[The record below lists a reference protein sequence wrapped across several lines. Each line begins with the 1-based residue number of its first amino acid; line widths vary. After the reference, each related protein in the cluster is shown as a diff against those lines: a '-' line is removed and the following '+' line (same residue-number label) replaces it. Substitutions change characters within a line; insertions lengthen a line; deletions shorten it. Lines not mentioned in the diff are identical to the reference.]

1 MGWGSCLAALAC
13 VGLLR
18 FAEAAI
24 SAAVDPSSQS
34 FVLPDGRTAVF
45 HGLNAVYKLPPYIP
59 CWDCGFDPQ
68 LSLNQ
73 GDIKTLRS
81 WGVTAI
87 RLGVMVEAVLPQA
100 LLGEVNDTYVAAVVQ
115 LAERLGEAGIYTLV
129 DAHQDVLSRSFCGE
143 GFPEFAV
150 STGNLSQW
158 EKFPSPLPV
167 RIDTD
172 PTTGLPN
179 LTQCQEVE
187 FALFNGAFEVGAAWG
202 GLYNNM
208 TVRSYFAKHWSAVSQ
223 AFGKAASS
231 RESPLKLLGYELLN
245 EPVPYPIT
253 SALEQGYGDRVNLQ
267 PLYDQLYA
275 AVRRQDNS
283 TVVLYEPSVTNMLL
297 GQVSGFKSG
306 PGGRTDDDRQGMAL
320 HLYCNALNASGDVV
334 NVTDCESSLDGLFD
348 LASSSFATA
357 GGGRMITEFGAVGG
371 SAGDA
376 ATLSSVLDRADESGV
391 SWAYW
396 TFKGFNDITTV
407 NSVTESLFGTD
418 GKPQPLKAAA
428 LARSYPHLVPA
439 APGAPCRFRFSH
451 SSPLRE
457 LVVEY
462 TVGRAGPGAGAAS
475 LTAVLFGS
483 PTYHYVGGANV
494 TVLPP
499 GAGVV
504 HMEQAADGSGW
515 TGWVTVEHPQAS
527 VGVPVRL
534 TLQALTPQNA
544 TQAAP

>member
-1 MGWGSCLAALAC
+1 
-13 VGLLR
+13 
-18 FAEAAI
+18 
-24 SAAVDPSSQS
+24 
-34 FVLPDGRTAVF
+34 
-45 HGLNAVYKLPPYIP
+45 
-59 CWDCGFDPQ
+59 
-68 LSLNQ
+68 
-73 GDIKTLRS
+73 
-81 WGVTAI
+81 
-87 RLGVMVEAVLPQA
+87 
-100 LLGEVNDTYVAAVVQ
+100 
-115 LAERLGEAGIYTLV
+115 
-129 DAHQDVLSRSFCGE
+129 
-143 GFPEFAV
+143 
-150 STGNLSQW
+150 
-158 EKFPSPLPV
+158 
-167 RIDTD
+167 
-172 PTTGLPN
+172 
-179 LTQCQEVE
+179 
-187 FALFNGAFEVGAAWG
+187 
-202 GLYNNM
+202 
-208 TVRSYFAKHWSAVSQ
+208 
-223 AFGKAASS
+223 
-231 RESPLKLLGYELLN
+231 ELLN

-418 GKPQPLKAAA
+418 GEPQPLKAAA

-439 APGAPCRFRFSH
+439 ALGAPCRFRFSH